1 LVLLPTAY
9 WNVVHLAEFL
19 ARAHKFGIGS
29 QHGHLAAAA
38 IGAGE
43 FIMGVFDFAVLPALI
58 SALAFAAA
66 GLRFSERHP
75 KAPAKEH
82 LLWRS
87 LAFGLAMLAILVLAS
102 GATEIRSRWLLP
114 VLLVLP
120 LATAAY
126 MERLGPRGRIAQS
139 LVIAAG
145 AIIAILSM
153 VASWYFQVNGGDGQA
168 GILRMNYAS
177 LYRDLTADG
186 PVKTIVSDKPFIG
199 NLRLLD
205 KSLVT
210 LDDEMPDFGSLLR
223 EPVVMVWLNKDAPD
237 KSILDQIGRAG
248 YVTDGETHSV
258 QVPEFRS
265 NSGRHVVF
273 VRLKKTGQT
282 GSSGN

>member
-1 LVLLPTAY
+1 
-9 WNVVHLAEFL
+9 
-19 ARAHKFGIGS
+19 
-29 QHGHLAAAA
+29 
-38 IGAGE
+38 
-43 FIMGVFDFAVLPALI
+43 
-58 SALAFAAA
+58 
-66 GLRFSERHP
+66 
-75 KAPAKEH
+75 
-82 LLWRS
+82 
-87 LAFGLAMLAILVLAS
+87 
-102 GATEIRSRWLLP
+102 
-114 VLLVLP
+114 
-120 LATAAY
+120 
-126 MERLGPRGRIAQS
+126 MERLGPRGGIAQS

-145 AIIAILSM
+145 AIVAILSM